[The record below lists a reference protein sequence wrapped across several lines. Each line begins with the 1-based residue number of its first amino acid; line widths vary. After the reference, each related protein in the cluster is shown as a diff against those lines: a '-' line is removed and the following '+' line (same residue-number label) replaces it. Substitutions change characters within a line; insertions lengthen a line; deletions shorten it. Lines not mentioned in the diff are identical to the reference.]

1 MSVVQQSEKRV
12 PGEFE
17 IIREYFSRETASAD
31 LVAGIGDD
39 GAVLRPREGCDQVVV
54 TDTLVEGRH
63 FPVGFDAMDI
73 GWRAMAVNLSDIAAM
88 GAAPRFAFLNL
99 TLAHPD
105 ADWLSD
111 FASGLFALAER
122 ADVILAGGDT
132 TQGPLSVT
140 VTVLGDVPR
149 GRALL
154 RSGARVGDLVAVS
167 GNPGDAAAGLE
178 LLQRGG
184 DRDHAL
190 AVRFRRPE
198 PRLALGRNL
207 VGIATAAIDVSDGLL
222 ADLGHIL
229 EASGVG
235 ARIELARLPVSNALT
250 ETGGEVHDHALAG
263 GDDYELCFCVPPEKL
278 SKLQALQNDCDITVI
293 GEITAGNELVVIDPD
308 GARYQPA
315 RRGWQH
321 FNEAKK

>member
-17 IIREYFSRETASAD
+17 IIREYFRRETASAD
-31 LVAGIGDD
+31 LVTGIGDD
-39 GAVLRPREGCDQVVV
+39 GAVLRPRAGCDQVVV

-63 FPVGFDAMDI
+63 FPAGFDAMDI

-99 TLAHPD
+99 TVANPD
-105 ADWLSD
+105 ADWLRE
-111 FASGLFALAER
+111 FADGLFALAER
-122 ADVILAGGDT
+122 AGVILAGGDT

-167 GNPGDAAAGLE
+167 GSLGDAAAGLE
-178 LLQRGG
+178 LLQQDGE
-184 DRDHAL
+184 RDHAL
-190 AVRFRRPE
+190 ALRFRRPE
-198 PRLALGRNL
+198 PRLVLGKNL
-207 VGIATAAIDVSDGLL
+207 AGIATAAIDVSDGLL

-235 ARIELARLPVSNALT
+235 ARIELARLPISTALT
-250 ETGGEVHDHALAG
+250 GTGSEGYDHALAG
-263 GDDYELCFCVPPEKL
+263 GDDYELCFCVPPAKFGQ
-278 SKLQALQNDCDITVI
+278 LQALQNDCDITVI
-293 GEITAGNELVVIDPD
+293 GEITAGNELVVIGTD
-308 GARYQPA
+308 GVRYNPA
-315 RRGWQH
+315 RSGWQH
-321 FNEAKK
+321 FNEATK